1 MSGAECDRVISG
13 GRPSVEFE
21 PSTTTEDPLATREL
35 DLGDAYADIV
45 DHDTYLGDVPHAT
58 FARLRRESPVAWIEE
73 APPNAGFWAIT
84 KYDDVGQVSRNH
96 KTFTTTKGIRLEEMA
111 PDELEA
117 RRTMME
123 FDPPEHTRLRRL
135 VSRGFTPRVIATYEE
150 AFRSL
155 AGQVLDRVLPLGEFD
170 FVTEIS
176 RELPIRLLCQ
186 LLGVPDEDADR
197 LVTWGDQMISHTD
210 PEYTQFVV
218 DQVDTDDYRL
228 LPFRSPAALEV
239 FEFAEQ
245 MAQERRRSPQDD
257 IITTLL
263 NAEPDGV
270 PLTDLEFKNFF
281 SLLMVAGNETTRHTL
296 SHGLTFLID
305 HRDQMEE
312 LRETPDLMESA
323 TEEILRYSTVTM
335 HFRRTAA
342 TDTELRGVPIAAGDK
357 VVMYYV
363 SANFD
368 EDHYEDPYR
377 FDIHRNPADQLAFGS
392 GRHLCLG
399 AWLARLE
406 IRVAL
411 EELLPRLADIEVV
424 GPVGRLRSNFIRGIK
439 HLPVRVQLA

>member
-1 MSGAECDRVISG
+1 MTV
-13 GRPSVEFE
+13 
-21 PSTTTEDPLATREL
+21 TEL
-35 DLGDAYADIV
+35 DLGDAHADIV
-45 DHDTYLGDVPHAT
+45 DHDTYLHDVPHAT

-73 APPNAGFWAIT
+73 EPPNAGFWAVT
-84 KYDDVGQVSRNH
+84 KYDDVGRVSRDH
-96 KTFTTTKGIRLEEMA
+96 ETFTTTKGIRLEEMA

-155 AGQVLDRVLPLGEFD
+155 ASHVLERVLPLGEFD

-176 RELPIRLLCQ
+176 RELPIRLLCR
-186 LLGVPDEDADR
+186 LLGVPEEDADR

-210 PEYTQFVV
+210 PEYTDFVV
-218 DQVDTDDYRL
+218 DQVDTEEYRL

-239 FEFAEQ
+239 FAFAEK
-245 MAQERRRSPQDD
+245 MAQERRANPQDD

-263 NAEPDGV
+263 TAEPDGV

-296 SHGLTFLID
+296 SHGLTFLMN
-305 HRDQMEE
+305 HRPQMEE
-312 LRETPDLMESA
+312 LRENLELMESA
-323 TEEILRYSTVTM
+323 TEEILRYSSVTM
-335 HFRRTAA
+335 HFRRTAT
-342 TDTELRGVPIAAGDK
+342 TDTELRGVPISGGDK
-357 VVMYYV
+357 VVMYYI

-368 EDHYEDPYR
+368 EEHYEDPFR
-377 FDIHRNPADQLAFGS
+377 FDIHRNPSDHLAFGS

-406 IRVAL
+406 IRVTL
-411 EELLPRLADIEVV
+411 EELLPRLADIELT
-424 GPVGRLRSNFIRGIK
+424 GPVERLRSNFIRGIK
-439 HLPVRVQLA
+439 HLPVRVRLA

>member
-1 MSGAECDRVISG
+1 MTTAEVH
-13 GRPSVEFE
+13 
-21 PSTTTEDPLATREL
+21 
-35 DLGDAYADIV
+35 LGDAYADILQ
-45 DHDTYLGDVPHAT
+45 HDTYLDDVPHAT
-58 FARLRRESPVAWIEE
+58 FARLREESPVSWIEE
-73 APPNAGFWAIT
+73 DQPNSGFWAVT
-84 KYDDVGQVSRNH
+84 KYDDVGQVSRDH
-96 KTFTTTKGIRLEEMA
+96 ETFTTTKGIRLEEMA

-135 VSRGFTPRVIATYEE
+135 VSRGFTPRVIATYEN

-155 AGQVLDRVLPLGEFD
+155 ASQVLDSVLPLGEFD
-170 FVTEIS
+170 FVTEVAS
-176 RELPIRLLCQ
+176 ELPIRLLCR
-186 LLGVPDEDADR
+186 LLGVPEAEADR

-218 DQVDTDDYRL
+218 DQVDTEEYRL

-239 FEFAEQ
+239 FEFAEE
-245 MAQERRRSPQDD
+245 MAQERRKDPQDD

-296 SHGLTFLID
+296 SHGLTFLMEN
-305 HRDQMEE
+305 RDQMDE
-312 LRETPDLMESA
+312 LRDSPELMQSA
-323 TEEILRYSTVTM
+323 TEEILRYSSVTM
-335 HFRRTAA
+335 HFRRTA
-342 TDTELRGVPIAAGDK
+342 TRDTELRDVPVADGDK
-357 VVMYYV
+357 VVLYYI

-368 EDHYEDPYR
+368 EDHYPDPFR
-377 FDIHRNPADQLAFGS
+377 FDIHRNPTDQLAFGT

-406 IRVAL
+406 VRVAL
-411 EELLPRLADIEVV
+411 EELLPRLADIEIS
-424 GPVGRLRSNFIRGIK
+424 GPVQRLRSNFIRGIK
-439 HLPVRVQLA
+439 HLPVKVQLA

>member
-1 MSGAECDRVISG
+1 LTA
-13 GRPSVEFE
+13 
-21 PSTTTEDPLATREL
+21 TEVH
-35 DLGDAYADIV
+35 LGDAHADIV
-45 DHDTYLGDVPHAT
+45 DHDTYLDDVPHAT
-58 FARLRRESPVAWIEE
+58 FARLRRESPVSWIDEE
-73 APPNAGFWAIT
+73 PPNSGFWAIT
-84 KYDDVGQVSRNH
+84 KFDDVGQVSRDH
-96 KTFTTTKGIRLEEMA
+96 ETFTTTKGIRLEEMA

-135 VSRGFTPRVIATYEE
+135 VSRGFTPRVIATYEN

-155 AGQVLDRVLPLGEFD
+155 ASQVLDNVLPQGEFD
-170 FVTEIS
+170 FVTEIA
-176 RELPIRLLCQ
+176 RELPIRLLCR
-186 LLGVPDEDADR
+186 LLGVPEADADR

-218 DQVDTDDYRL
+218 DRVDTEEYRL

-239 FEFAEQ
+239 FEFAEE
-245 MAQERRRSPQDD
+245 MAQERRKNPQDD

-296 SHGLTFLID
+296 SHALTFLID

-312 LRETPDLMESA
+312 LRDNSELMASA
-323 TEEILRYSTVTM
+323 TEEILRYSSVTM
-335 HFRRTAA
+335 HFRRTA
-342 TDTELRGVPIAAGDK
+342 TKDTELRGVPIAAGDK
-357 VVMYYV
+357 VVMYYI

-368 EDHYEDPYR
+368 EDHYHDPYV
-377 FDIHRNPADQLAFGS
+377 FDIHRNPTDQLAFGT

-406 IRVAL
+406 VRVTL
-411 EELLPRLADIEVV
+411 EELLPRLADIEISD
-424 GPVGRLRSNFIRGIK
+424 PVQRLRSNFIRGIK
-439 HLPVRVQLA
+439 HLPVRVELA